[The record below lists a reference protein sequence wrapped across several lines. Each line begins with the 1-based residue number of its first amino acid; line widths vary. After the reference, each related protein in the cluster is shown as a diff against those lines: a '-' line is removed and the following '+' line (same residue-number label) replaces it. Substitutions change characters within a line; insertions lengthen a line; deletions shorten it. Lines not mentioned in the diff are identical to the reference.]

1 MIFMVQ
7 DLWVKQVENPILKPL
22 NQWRDELFGY
32 WMVVSDSATVGGIK
46 MAKAVW
52 YGTDREKLL
61 DIWSMLCSESSE
73 PTTKI
78 VCNRRSNWMGG
89 AFIVKAD
96 S

>member
-1 MIFMVQ
+1 MAQ
-7 DLWVKQVENPILKPL
+7 ELWVKQIENPILKPL
-22 NQWRDELFGY
+22 NQLRDELFGY
-32 WMVVSDSATVGGIK
+32 WMVVIETATVDGIK

-61 DIWSMLCSESSE
+61 DIWDDLCSKSNE
-73 PTTKI
+73 PTSKI
-78 VCNRRSNWMGG
+78 ICNKRSNWMGG